1 MQLIQIN
8 SSPAKPLTIREM
20 FEQMAQREA
29 EMVRAARRGS
39 SLVASATRDAS
50 QYSWPWHRALP

>member
-1 MQLIQIN
+1 MQLIQIG
-8 SSPAKPLTIREM
+8 SSPSKPVTIREM

-39 SLVASATRDAS
+39 SLVALSNRGTS
-50 QYSWPWHRALP
+50 QH

>member
-1 MQLIQIN
+1 MQLIQIG

-39 SLVASATRDAS
+39 SAGAVSTRDAG
-50 QYSWPWHRALP
+50 QH